1 MILESKIVSKCPIEA
16 QGYLLWSSLEQIKIA
31 LQFVCERP
39 QSPPGSLPNVEQ
51 KGEKKTF
58 RDARILAQLMIRK
71 ELVQTCTS
79 YSLCSD

>member
-1 MILESKIVSKCPIEA
+1 MKN
-16 QGYLLWSSLEQIKIA
+16 A

-39 QSPPGSLPNVEQ
+39 RSPPDFLPNVEQ

-58 RDARILAQLMIRK
+58 RDTRILAQLMTRK
-71 ELVQTCTS
+71 ELFQTCTS

>member
-1 MILESKIVSKCPIEA
+1 MLLESKVVSKCPIEI
-16 QGYLLWSSLEQIKIA
+16 QGYLLWSPLGQMKNA

-39 QSPPGSLPNVEQ
+39 RSPPGSLPNVEQ

>member
-1 MILESKIVSKCPIEA
+1 MILEYKIVSQMPDKT
-16 QGYLLWSSLEQIKIA
+16 QGYLLWSSPGQMKNA

-39 QSPPGSLPNVEQ
+39 LSPPGSLPNVAQ

-58 RDARILAQLMIRK
+58 RDARVLSLLMIRK

>member
-1 MILESKIVSKCPIEA
+1 MILESKIVSKCPIET
-16 QGYLLWSSLEQIKIA
+16 QGYLLRSSLGQIKNA

-39 QSPPGSLPNVEQ
+39 RSQPGSLPNVEQ

-71 ELVQTCTS
+71 ELV
-79 YSLCSD
+79 